1 MIVISVLGPFL
12 VLIITFSAPILL
24 YLFIDLSFSLVL
36 RSKSKLTSIKLRLL
50 INRKKKLVNRL
61 KELDINSPEGCI
73 LILRLEQVNEE
84 ILSEQNY
91 LELINKN
98 YGL

>member
-36 RSKSKLTSIKLRLL
+36 RKRNKLTSIKLRLL